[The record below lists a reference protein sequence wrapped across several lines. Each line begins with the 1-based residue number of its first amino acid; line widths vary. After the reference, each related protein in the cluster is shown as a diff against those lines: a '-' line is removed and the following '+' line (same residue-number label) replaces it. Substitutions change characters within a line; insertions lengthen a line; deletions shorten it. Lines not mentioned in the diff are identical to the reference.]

1 MRAKEE
7 TISRLLQV
15 DSKLGQHVDIKGSFL
30 DMRRFPQRKFLD
42 NQSVLAWMCENNME
56 DSFSDQSS
64 QPGDIISTNLKVDIP
79 DDMDTMRQLD
89 TRYSLNFTHSY
100 IT

>member
-1 MRAKEE
+1 
-7 TISRLLQV
+7 
-15 DSKLGQHVDIKGSFL
+15 
-30 DMRRFPQRKFLD
+30 
-42 NQSVLAWMCENNME
+42 MCENNME